1 MEFLIQNNLIENTSD
16 SIAQF
21 LFNGEGLNKSAIGTY
36 LGEKYIKIFKI
47 VKSEYTFILSIKELI
62 LI

>member
-36 LGEKYIKIFKI
+36 LGEKYFNL
-47 VKSEYTFILSIKELI
+47 F
-62 LI
+62 